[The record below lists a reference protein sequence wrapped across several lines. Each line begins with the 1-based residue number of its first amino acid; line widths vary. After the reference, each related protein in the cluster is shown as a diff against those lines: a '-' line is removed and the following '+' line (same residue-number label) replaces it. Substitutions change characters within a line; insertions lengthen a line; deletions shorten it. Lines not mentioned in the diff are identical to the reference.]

1 MDRHSF
7 DDRDRF
13 VITDY
18 ADRDPFASFLPG
30 IAGEMGIPLWVL
42 YVNRGQ
48 AITSMGVG
56 DKDGAITEFLPANKA
71 YRQTHEVGFR
81 TFLDVDGTFYEPFAP
96 DSDGDRQMHVGANEL
111 EIVETHDAYGLETT
125 VRYFTVTEEPF
136 AGLIREVTIENVGAE
151 PIDLSVLDGLPV
163 VVPAGVEDAELKNV
177 SRTAEAWMAVKH
189 LDSGVPFYQANPT
202 MGEDATLEAVEG
214 GHFYTA
220 VSDGERLDP
229 FVDPD
234 VVFGQDTALDRP
246 DPFLEGGLD
255 ALIEADQITVGRT
268 PCGFFGTEGTLEPG
282 ETLSLSALVG
292 HAADHDGALDHA
304 ARLDADFVA
313 EQRER
318 ANELAR
324 DLTDH
329 VAVETAD
336 DTFDAYTRQTF
347 FDNVLRGGWP
357 VLLGEDDDIVQ
368 HVYSRKHGDLERDYN
383 DFYVAPEFYSQ
394 GNGNFRDVLQNRRED
409 VWLEPGVEDFNV
421 VSYMNLLQAD
431 GYNPLV
437 LEGNRFFVE
446 PDDREAILEL
456 VEGPDAVKET
466 LEDAFTPGGLL
477 TAAIVEDGGLTV
489 EPDEFLSVALE
500 QATRHFETAFGDGY
514 WVDHWTYNLDSIEKY
529 LDIYPDRKADLF
541 FGREEYTFQD
551 THVKVRPRTLK
562 YVEIDGAVRQANP
575 LEFDDEKRELIESRD
590 ARPFAVRTADGHGE
604 VFETTLLGKL
614 TTLGLV
620 KFATMDPQGM
630 GIEMEAG
637 NPGWDDAMAGL
648 PSIFGS
654 SMPETY
660 ELSRLLA
667 MVRDAIDD
675 APEDVDSLT
684 LPVEIYD
691 LLEAVREALSWYR
704 ETDRAERDHAYWDRV
719 ATAREQYRDRV
730 HWGFDGETVDV
741 TLSELDD
748 ALAAFE
754 AKVEQG
760 IARAKDR
767 NDGEVP
773 TYFRFHVEEYSERE
787 VGDVPEDLDHAGP
800 FVEVESFEP
809 EALPLF
815 LEGPVRAL
823 KSGAEADNAAAIYEQ
838 VRDSGLYDDKLGMYK
853 VNADLSGQP
862 FDIGR
867 ARTFTPGWLENE
879 SIWLHMEY
887 KYLKALLRAGLYE
900 EFFADFRAAAIPFQ
914 DPEQYGRS
922 PLENSSFL
930 VSSDH
935 PDESLHGRGFV
946 ARLTGSTVEFLS
958 MLHHML
964 FGEQPFAL
972 EDGELTLTLDPKLPA
987 WLFDDGR
994 LTGTFLGETTVE
1006 YRNPANENTFGD
1018 GVSPASVTVEFA
1030 DGKGH
1035 SPSDSW
1041 TASGDGETVEV
1052 DGATIGE
1059 PYSRR
1064 IRNGEAEQII
1074 VELR

>member
-7 DDRDRF
+7 DDRNRF
-13 VITDY
+13 VISEYD
-18 ADRDPFASFLPG
+18 DRDPFSSFLPG

-56 DKDGAITEFLPANKA
+56 DKDSAIMEFLPANKA
-71 YRQTHEVGFR
+71 YRQTAKVGFR
-81 TFLDVDGTFYEPFAP
+81 TFLDVDGEFYEPFAP
-96 DSDGDRQMHVGANEL
+96 DSAGNREMAVGANEL
-111 EIVETHDAYGLETT
+111 ELTETHDEHGLEVT

-136 AGLIREVTIENVGAE
+136 AGLVREVDIENTGTESVE
-151 PIDLSVLDGLPV
+151 LSVLDGLPV
-163 VVPAGVEDAELKNV
+163 VVPDGVPDEELKFV
-177 SRTAEAWMAVKH
+177 ARTSEAWMAVKH
-189 LDSGVPFYQANPT
+189 LESGVPFYQVNPT
-202 MGEDATLEAVEG
+202 MGEEATLEEADG

-220 VSDGERLDP
+220 VADGEQLDP
-229 FVDPD
+229 VVDPN
-234 VVFGQDTALDRP
+234 VVFGQETSLSAPDRFR
-246 DPFLEGGLD
+246 DGGLD
-255 ALIEADQITVGRT
+255 AVYDAEQITVGRT
-268 PCGFFGTEGTLEPG
+268 PCGFFGTEETLAPG
-282 ETLSLSALVG
+282 ETLSLEELVG
-292 HAADHDGALDHA
+292 HASEHEQALDHA
-304 ARLDADFVA
+304 ARLDAEFA
-313 EQRER
+313 AQQRER
-318 ANELAR
+318 ANDLAR

-336 DTFDAYTRQTF
+336 ETFDEYTRQTF

-357 VLLGEDDDIVQ
+357 VLLGEDEDVVQ

-409 VWLEPGVEDFNV
+409 VWLKPGVEDFNV
-421 VSYMNLLQAD
+421 VSYMNLVQAD

-446 PDDREAILEL
+446 PADRDAILDL
-456 VEGPDAVKET
+456 VEAPDAVEDT

-489 EPDEFLSVALE
+489 DAAAFLSVALE
-500 QATRHFETAFGDGY
+500 KATRHFETSFGDGY

-551 THVKVRPRTLK
+551 TAVKVRPRKLK
-562 YVEIDGAVRQANP
+562 YVDIDGQIRQANT
-575 LEFDDEKRELIESRD
+575 LEHDEQKRELIESRD
-590 ARPFAVRTADGHGE
+590 ARPYAVRTDDGHGE
-604 VFETTLLGKL
+604 VFETNLLGKL
-614 TTLGLV
+614 TALGLV
-620 KFATMDPQGM
+620 KFATMDPKGM

-648 PSIFGS
+648 PAIFGS

-667 MVRDAIDD
+667 MARDAIAD
-675 APEDVDSLT
+675 APSEVESLT

-691 LLEAVREALSWYR
+691 LLEEVRDALAWYR
-704 ETDRAERDHAYWDRV
+704 ETDRDDRDHAYWDRI
-719 ATAREQYRDRV
+719 ATARERYRDRV
-730 HWGFDGETVDV
+730 HWGFDGETVD
-741 TLSELDD
+741 LDLGELDE

-754 AKVEQG
+754 GKVDDG

-773 TYFRFHVEEYSERE
+773 TYFRFHVEEHSERNVDE
-787 VGDVPEDLDHAGP
+787 VPEGLDHDAA

-809 EALPLF
+809 EPLPLF

-823 KSGAEADNAAAIYEQ
+823 KSGAEAGNAATIYEQ
-838 VRDSGLYDDKLGMYK
+838 VKDSGLYDEKLGMYK
-853 VNADLSGQP
+853 VNADLSDQP

-900 EFFADFRAAAIPFQ
+900 EFFADLQEAAIPFQ

-964 FGEQPFAL
+964 FGERPFGL
-972 EDGELTLTLDPKLPA
+972 EDGELTLTLDPRLPD

-1006 YRNPANENTFGD
+1006 YRNPAGEDTFGD
-1018 GVSPASVTVEFA
+1018 GVAPAAVTITFE
-1030 DGKGH
+1030 G
-1035 SPSDSW
+1035 
-1041 TASGDGETVEV
+1041 GETVEV
-1052 DGATIGE
+1052 DGGTVGE

-1064 IRNGEAEQII
+1064 VRSGEAEQIT